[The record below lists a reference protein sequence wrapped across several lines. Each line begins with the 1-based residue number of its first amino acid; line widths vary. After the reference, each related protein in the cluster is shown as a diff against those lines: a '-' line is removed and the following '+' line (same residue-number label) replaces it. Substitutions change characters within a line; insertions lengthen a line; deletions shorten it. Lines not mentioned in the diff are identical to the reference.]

1 MDYWELR
8 QIVKNII
15 PRRAL
20 LEDLEKQSLV
30 KEKGRK
36 VNYTQFDLEKGEMI
50 PIQRLLNKDEITSF
64 LEVSLRAAHCPM
76 PLNCDVWDAVRCEFA
91 CRYCFADSFRASL
104 YTSFFDN
111 SKTLGLRYCRPEYF
125 KTELDKYMKARG
137 KSPEG
142 NEITRAIAME
152 VPIRL
157 GIRFED
163 FIRAEA
169 KKGVSLELLRYLKEQ
184 AYPTMINTK
193 SDLIGREDYVKVLSE
208 NKGRAA
214 VHITAISSDSVF
226 NKKMEPGAPSFEKRM
241 EAAKALTDAGV
252 RVIGRIEPFM
262 IFMNDNYDDV
272 LNWIEQMVRSGVR
285 NVTLDTYSWSAGG
298 EGIGRQ
304 LQVIGWDFERMFTLM
319 SEAQWLG
326 SLLLSKFMTFLREFG
341 MSCSTFDFGSA
352 TENDDSICC
361 EVGDAFKGFSYGN
374 SIMALRYIVQQAG
387 KPVTWEDYE
396 NHVETHGGWL
406 SDAIRAD
413 VFGSWNLSGNAAYFL
428 DWGRGLER
436 FGVDEKGRQ
445 VWVFNR
451 SHDFREEMLKELVKK
466 I

>member
-1 MDYWELR
+1 
-8 QIVKNII
+8 
-15 PRRAL
+15 
-20 LEDLEKQSLV
+20 
-30 KEKGRK
+30 
-36 VNYTQFDLEKGEMI
+36 
-50 PIQRLLNKDEITSF
+50 
-64 LEVSLRAAHCPM
+64 
-76 PLNCDVWDAVRCEFA
+76 
-91 CRYCFADSFRASL
+91 
-104 YTSFFDN
+104 
-111 SKTLGLRYCRPEYF
+111 
-125 KTELDKYMKARG
+125 
-137 KSPEG
+137 
-142 NEITRAIAME
+142 
-152 VPIRL
+152 
-157 GIRFED
+157 
-163 FIRAEA
+163 
-169 KKGVSLELLRYLKEQ
+169 
-184 AYPTMINTK
+184 
-193 SDLIGREDYVKVLSE
+193 
-208 NKGRAA
+208 
-214 VHITAISSDSVF
+214 
-226 NKKMEPGAPSFEKRM
+226 
-241 EAAKALTDAGV
+241 
-252 RVIGRIEPFM
+252 
-262 IFMNDNYDDV
+262 
-272 LNWIEQMVRSGVR
+272 
-285 NVTLDTYSWSAGG
+285 
-298 EGIGRQ
+298 
-304 LQVIGWDFERMFTLM
+304 M